1 MEPTID
7 TTTRIPSDAGTE
19 PPASPFS
26 EQAGS
31 PAADTVPPAAE
42 PRPSFRLRRSRT
54 DRMIGGVCGGLAES
68 LNMDATLLRIG
79 LVALTVFG
87 AGSGLVLYVAVW
99 MLAPE
104 TDAP

>member
-1 MEPTID
+1 MEQTTD
-7 TTTRIPSDAGTE
+7 TTTRVPSAAGVE

-26 EQAGS
+26 EQAVPPPS
-31 PAADTVPPAAE
+31 DTVPPTA
-42 PRPSFRLRRSRT
+42 RPSFRLRRSRT

-79 LVALTVFG
+79 LVALTVLG
-87 AGSGLVLYVAVW
+87 AGSGLVIYAAVW

-104 TDAP
+104 TDTP

>member
-1 MEPTID
+1 MEPTTG

-19 PPASPFS
+19 PPFF
-26 EQAGS
+26 EQAVP

-42 PRPSFRLRRSRT
+42 PRPGFRLRRSRT

>member
-1 MEPTID
+1 MD
-7 TTTRIPSDAGTE
+7 TTTDTTSRVPSDAGVE
-19 PPASPFS
+19 PPVSPFS
-26 EQAGS
+26 EQA
-31 PAADTVPPAAE
+31 VPPPSDIVPPTAK
-42 PRPSFRLRRSRT
+42 PSFRLRRSRT

-79 LVALTVFG
+79 LVALTLLG
-87 AGSGLVLYVAVW
+87 AGSGVVIYVAVW